1 MKTLF
6 VRFEDLTTQ
15 QTIVQRNGD
24 AVDIANAR
32 DLMQLVL
39 GPTLNAKLSVSWS
52 WDGYNE
58 GEAQRRMLAVAFYY
72 KYSSQRITLEKIM
85 KILND

>member
-6 VRFEDLTTQ
+6 VRFEDKNTDQVL
-15 QTIVQRNGD
+15 VERNGD
-24 AVDIANAR
+24 AADIANGR
-32 DLMQLVL
+32 DLMQWVL
-39 GPTLNAKLSVSWS
+39 GTHLNVKLTVSWS
-52 WDGYNE
+52 WDGFNE
-58 GEAQRRMLAVAFYY
+58 GEAQRRMAGVAFYH

>member
-6 VRFEDLTTQ
+6 VRFEDNNTEQLL
-15 QTIVQRNGD
+15 VQRDGD
-24 AVDIANAR
+24 AADIANGR
-32 DLMQLVL
+32 DLMQWVL
-39 GPTLNAKLSVSWS
+39 GTHLNVKLTVSWS

-58 GEAQRRMLAVAFYY
+58 GEAQRRMAGVAFYH

-85 KILND
+85 NILND

>member
-6 VRFEDLTTQ
+6 VKFEDNNTDQVL
-15 QTIVQRNGD
+15 VQRNGD
-24 AVDIANAR
+24 AADIANGR
-32 DLMQLVL
+32 DLMQWVL
-39 GPTLNAKLSVSWS
+39 GTHLNAKLTVSWS
-52 WDGYNE
+52 WDGFNE
-58 GEAQRRMLAVAFYY
+58 GEAQRRMAGVAFYH

>member
-6 VRFEDLTTQ
+6 VKFEDLNTEQ
-15 QTIVQRNGD
+15 AIVQRNGN
-24 AVDIANAR
+24 AAEIANAR
-32 DLMQLVL
+32 NLMQWVF
-39 GPTLNAKLSVSWS
+39 GTRLNAKLTVSWS

-58 GEAQRRMLAVAFYY
+58 GEGQRRMAMVRFYCT
-72 KYSSQRITLEKIM
+72 YSSEKITIERIM

>member
-6 VRFEDLTTQ
+6 VKFEDNNTDQVL
-15 QTIVQRNGD
+15 VERNGD
-24 AVDIANAR
+24 AADIANAR
-32 DLMQLVL
+32 DLMQWVL
-39 GPTLNAKLSVSWS
+39 GPTLNAKLTVSWS

-58 GEAQRRMLAVAFYY
+58 GEAQRRMGAVAFYH